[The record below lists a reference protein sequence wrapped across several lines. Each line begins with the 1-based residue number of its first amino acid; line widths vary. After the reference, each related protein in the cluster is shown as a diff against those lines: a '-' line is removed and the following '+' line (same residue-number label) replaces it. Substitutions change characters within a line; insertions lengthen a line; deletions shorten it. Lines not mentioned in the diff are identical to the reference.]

1 MAAMRSMSDRLAR
14 AAWEALKTALRLSPA
29 RRSVFHAEYA
39 SAPTSG
45 IITSVKAVSSKPRKE
60 RGYGSV
66 AAAARPAELMAAL
79 NPSSIVQSFH
89 DLRPRPMSRVH
100 DSVFF
105 PPSSGSDS
113 VVLDAEDAVRADHR
127 AMRRHVARYHRVRSH
142 GGAAAD
148 AHRAEHLRARADE
161 DVIFNHCKIAAVFPR
176 NDGVLSAYGHL
187 VHDRNATADAHAPRH
202 DDATRKRHEEGRSD
216 AAVEPRIQH
225 YAGEAADKRHL
236 QEVRG
241 QGIRAHHRVGVAPLD
256 AHLEPAQDRALGERD
271 HPRHRL

>member
-1 MAAMRSMSDRLAR
+1 MAAMRSMSERLAR
-14 AAWEALKTALRLSPA
+14 DACEALKTALRLSPA

-66 AAAARPAELMAAL
+66 AAAARPTELMAAL
-79 NPSSIVQSFH
+79 TPSSIVQSFH

-105 PPSSGSDS
+105 PPSSGGDS
-113 VVLDAEDAVRADHR
+113 VVLDAEDAVRAYHR

-161 DVIFNHCKIAAVFPR
+161 DVIFNHCKIAALFPR
-176 NDGVLSAYGHL
+176 CDRVLSAYGDL
-187 VHDRNATADAHAPRH
+187 MHDRNAAAEGDATLD
-202 DDATRKRHEEGRSD
+202 DDAVGVGHEKRRAE
-216 AAVEPRIQH
+216 AAVEPRVERHAHQ
-225 YAGEAADKRHL
+225 APEERHL
-236 QEVRG
+236 EKARRQRIG
-241 QGIRAHHRVGVAPLD
+241 AHHGVRMAALD
-256 AHLEPAQDRALGERD
+256 PAFEPAQDRALG
-271 HPRHRL
+271 